1 MHSLDFLSQSPHL
14 FIFRRS
20 SNKTNLG
27 GVLFF
32 IQIILCLTIF
42 LYYLLDYTK
51 NNKYEIEYTFNYN
64 YTEYNDIKDML
75 KNDTLNPTLYYYVSL
90 INSTGNEEFL
100 NDNFLFV
107 SGNRI
112 PSKQKTYFQD
122 KASDIDILVFYKC
135 NEKNCSLREEDSIS
149 SYKIIFNYTPYVIS
163 HQDENSPISQ
173 NLDLWNVM
181 EFEFSY
187 DIKIKKNLEWQI
199 IKYKEKGGLFS
210 KGKDYIA
217 GSIKSGDIFVYDE
230 DKTDYCLLRTEDDS
244 FDLYVRIYEIKVNNK
259 FEYYDEY
266 IRTKISWLT
275 IFSNSLSLWLS
286 LHNGF
291 TVAFSFLYADNFNN
305 YKIIQNILSK
315 VNKVEPKNKNN
326 IELSSD
332 FNKNEKL
339 INNQNSEKEI
349 VIKDEF
355 NEKDNINEKSND
367 FQYEASEDNSL
378 ELPKLRM
385 FDYIFNNIYFT
396 KKCCCNYKRQMLIST
411 SNDILGK
418 YFSIEKLLYNQIM
431 IENIIKDYK
440 WNNHRLKS
448 IQNNELVSKL
458 KNYLY
463 DT

>member
-42 LYYLLDYTK
+42 LYYLLDYIK

-64 YTEYNDIKDML
+64 GTYHDDLKDML
-75 KNDTLNPTLYYYVSL
+75 KNDTLNPILYHGVSL
-90 INSTGNEEFL
+90 INSTTGEYL
-100 NDNFLFV
+100 NDNFVIFNKKNEL
-107 SGNRI
+107 SARQIYYYRN
-112 PSKQKTYFQD
+112 
-122 KASDIDILVFYKC
+122 KASEIDIGVYYKC
-135 NEKNCSLREEDSIS
+135 TGLNCSLRKEDKQS
-149 SYKIIFNYTPYVIS
+149 SYTIRFEYIPYIIS

-173 NLDLWNVM
+173 NQDILEAMD
-181 EFEFSY
+181 FEFSF
-187 DIKIKKNLEWQI
+187 DVKIKKNLEWQI
-199 IKYKEKGGLFS
+199 IKYIEKGGLFS
-210 KGKDYIA
+210 EGKEYIA
-217 GSIKSGDIFVYDE
+217 GSIKSGDIFIYDNPNYSVIKNFDSVDVYV
-230 DKTDYCLLRTEDDS
+230 L
-244 FDLYVRIYEIKVNNK
+244 VYEIKVDNK

-286 LHNGF
+286 LYNGF

-339 INNQNSEKEI
+339 INNQNTEKEI

-385 FDYIFNNIYFT
+385 FDYIFNNIYCT

-418 YFSIEKLLYNQIM
+418 YFSIENILYNQIM

>member
-42 LYYLLDYTK
+42 LYYLLDYIK

-64 YTEYNDIKDML
+64 VTKTDDYDDML
-75 KNDTLNPTLYYYVSL
+75 KNDTLNPTLNYTVYL
-90 INSTGNEEFL
+90 INTTTNKYLS
-100 NDNFLFV
+100 DNFV
-107 SGNRI
+107 IVNMKNMEPIRHI
-112 PSKQKTYFQD
+112 AYFLD
-122 KASDIDILVFYKC
+122 KASEIDIGVFYKC
-135 NEKNCSLREEDSIS
+135 TWENCSLREEDRGL
-149 SYKIIFNYTPYVIS
+149 SYTIIFEYSPYIIS

-173 NLDLWNVM
+173 IQDLWNVM
-181 EFEFSY
+181 EFEFSF
-187 DIKIKKNLEWQI
+187 DTTIKKNLEWQI

-210 KGKDYIA
+210 EGKEYIA
-217 GSIKSGDIFVYDE
+217 GSMKSGDIFIYDKLNPQILQSE
-230 DKTDYCLLRTEDDS
+230 DS
-244 FDLYVRIYEIKVNNK
+244 FDFYVRIYEIKVNNK

-286 LHNGF
+286 LYNGF

-339 INNQNSEKEI
+339 INNQNTEKEI

-367 FQYEASEDNSL
+367 LQYEASEDNSL

-385 FDYIFNNIYFT
+385 FDYIFNNIYCT

-448 IQNNELVSKL
+448 IQNNELISKL

>member
-64 YTEYNDIKDML
+64 LTETDDYDDML
-75 KNDTLNPTLYYYVSL
+75 KNDTLNPTLYYIVSL
-90 INSTGNEEFL
+90 INDTGTEEFL
-100 NDNFLFV
+100 NDNFVLLNKKNHLARRKYIY
-107 SGNRI
+107 SEN
-112 PSKQKTYFQD
+112 
-122 KASDIDILVFYKC
+122 KASEIDIGVYYKC
-135 NEKNCSLREEDSIS
+135 IEGNCSLRNEDWKP
-149 SYKIIFNYTPYVIS
+149 SYKIRFDYIPYIIS

-173 NLDLWNVM
+173 NQDLLNGM

-187 DIKIKKNLEWQI
+187 DVKIKKNLEWQI

-210 KGKDYIA
+210 EGKEYIA
-217 GSIKSGDIFVYDE
+217 GSIKSGDIFIYDKPNYGVVEFDSVDVYV
-230 DKTDYCLLRTEDDS
+230 L
-244 FDLYVRIYEIKVNNK
+244 VYEIKVHNK

-286 LHNGF
+286 LYNGF

-339 INNQNSEKEI
+339 INNQNTEKEI

-367 FQYEASEDNSL
+367 LQYEASEDNSL

-385 FDYIFNNIYFT
+385 FDYIFNNIYCT

-411 SNDILGK
+411 SNDLLCK
-418 YFSIEKLLYNQIM
+418 YFSIENILYNQIM

-448 IQNNELVSKL
+448 IQNNELISKL

>member
-42 LYYLLDYTK
+42 LYYLLDYIK

-64 YTEYNDIKDML
+64 GTYDNDLKDML
-75 KNDTLNPTLYYYVSL
+75 KNDTLNPKLYHGVSL
-90 INSTGNEEFL
+90 INSTGEYL
-100 NDNFLFV
+100 NDNFVIFNKKYEI
-107 SGNRI
+107 SAR
-112 PSKQKTYFQD
+112 QKYYFKD
-122 KASDIDILVFYKC
+122 KASEIDIRVYYKC
-135 NEKNCSLREEDSIS
+135 TWENCSLRKEDKQS
-149 SYKIIFNYTPYVIS
+149 SYTIRFEYSPYIIS

-173 NLDLWNVM
+173 NQDILEAMD
-181 EFEFSY
+181 FEFSF
-187 DIKIKKNLEWQI
+187 DVKIKKNLEWQI
-199 IKYKEKGGLFS
+199 IKYTEKGGLFS
-210 KGKDYIA
+210 EGKEYIA
-217 GSIKSGDIFVYDE
+217 GSIKSGDIFIYDE
-230 DKTDYCLLRTEDDS
+230 PNYRLIPIKDS
-244 FDLYVRIYEIKVNNK
+244 VDLYVLLYEIKVHNK

-286 LHNGF
+286 LYNGF

-339 INNQNSEKEI
+339 INNQNTEKEI

-385 FDYIFNNIYFT
+385 FDYIFNNIYCT
-396 KKCCCNYKRQMLIST
+396 KKCCFNYKRQMLIST

-418 YFSIEKLLYNQIM
+418 YFSIENILYNQIM

-448 IQNNELVSKL
+448 IQNNELISKL

>member
-1 MHSLDFLSQSPHL
+1 MEP
-14 FIFRRS
+14 IRYRA
-20 SNKTNLG
+20 
-27 GVLFF
+27 
-32 IQIILCLTIF
+32 
-42 LYYLLDYTK
+42 
-51 NNKYEIEYTFNYN
+51 
-64 YTEYNDIKDML
+64 
-75 KNDTLNPTLYYYVSL
+75 
-90 INSTGNEEFL
+90 
-100 NDNFLFV
+100 
-107 SGNRI
+107 
-112 PSKQKTYFQD
+112 YFQD
-122 KASDIDILVFYKC
+122 KVSEIDIGVFYKC
-135 NEKNCSLREEDSIS
+135 TWENCSLREEDRGLSYTIRFEYS
-149 SYKIIFNYTPYVIS
+149 SYIIS
-163 HQDENSPISQ
+163 HQDENSPINQ
-173 NLDLWNVM
+173 IQDLWNVM
-181 EFEFSY
+181 EFEFSF
-187 DIKIKKNLEWQI
+187 DTTIKKNLEWQI

-210 KGKDYIA
+210 EGKEYIA
-217 GSIKSGDIFVYDE
+217 GSMKSGDILHLNCLRIFIYDE
-230 DKTDYCLLRTEDDS
+230 PYFRWDLDSLDTYVLL
-244 FDLYVRIYEIKVNNK
+244 YEIKVHNK

-286 LHNGF
+286 LYNGF
-291 TVAFSFLYADNFNN
+291 TVAFSLLYADNFNN

-367 FQYEASEDNSL
+367 LQYEASEDNSL

-385 FDYIFNNIYFT
+385 FDYIFNNIYCT

-411 SNDILGK
+411 SNDLLGK
-418 YFSIEKLLYNQIM
+418 YFSIENILYNQIM

-463 DT
+463 ET

>member
-1 MHSLDFLSQSPHL
+1 
-14 FIFRRS
+14 
-20 SNKTNLG
+20 
-27 GVLFF
+27 
-32 IQIILCLTIF
+32 
-42 LYYLLDYTK
+42 
-51 NNKYEIEYTFNYN
+51 
-64 YTEYNDIKDML
+64 
-75 KNDTLNPTLYYYVSL
+75 
-90 INSTGNEEFL
+90 
-100 NDNFLFV
+100 
-107 SGNRI
+107 
-112 PSKQKTYFQD
+112 
-122 KASDIDILVFYKC
+122 
-135 NEKNCSLREEDSIS
+135 
-149 SYKIIFNYTPYVIS
+149 
-163 HQDENSPISQ
+163 
-173 NLDLWNVM
+173 
-181 EFEFSY
+181 
-187 DIKIKKNLEWQI
+187 LEWQI

-210 KGKDYIA
+210 EGKEYIA
-217 GSIKSGDIFVYDE
+217 GSIKSGDIFIYDKPNYGVVEFDSVDVYV
-230 DKTDYCLLRTEDDS
+230 L
-244 FDLYVRIYEIKVNNK
+244 VYEIKVHNK

-286 LHNGF
+286 LYNGF

-339 INNQNSEKEI
+339 INNQNTEKEI

-385 FDYIFNNIYFT
+385 FDYIFNNIYCT

>member
-75 KNDTLNPTLYYYVSL
+75 KNDSLNPTLYYIVSL
-90 INSTGNEEFL
+90 INDTGTEEFL
-100 NDNFLFV
+100 NDNFVLLNMKNHKARRKYIY
-107 SGNRI
+107 SEN
-112 PSKQKTYFQD
+112 
-122 KASDIDILVFYKC
+122 KASEIDIGVFYKC
-135 NEKNCSLREEDSIS
+135 TWENCSLREEDRGL
-149 SYKIIFNYTPYVIS
+149 SYTIIFEYSPYIIS

-173 NLDLWNVM
+173 NLNIREVK
-181 EFEFSY
+181 EFEFSF
-187 DIKIKKNLEWQI
+187 DTTIKKNLEWQI

-217 GSIKSGDIFVYDE
+217 GSIKSGDIFIYDKPNYGVVEFDSVDVYV
-230 DKTDYCLLRTEDDS
+230 L
-244 FDLYVRIYEIKVNNK
+244 VYEIKVHNK

-367 FQYEASEDNSL
+367 LQYEASENNSL

-385 FDYIFNNIYFT
+385 FDYIFNNIYCT

-418 YFSIEKLLYNQIM
+418 YFSIENILYNQIM

-448 IQNNELVSKL
+448 IQNNELISKL

>member
-64 YTEYNDIKDML
+64 LPDNYDIKDML
-75 KNDTLNPTLYYYVSL
+75 KNDTFNPTLNCWVSL
-90 INSTGNEEFL
+90 INSTTGEYL
-100 NDNFLFV
+100 NDNFVIFNKKYGI
-107 SGNRI
+107 SARQI
-112 PSKQKTYFQD
+112 YRFQE
-122 KASDIDILVFYKC
+122 KASEIDILIYYKC
-135 NEKNCSLREEDSIS
+135 NELNCSLRKEDKQS
-149 SYKIIFNYTPYVIS
+149 SYKIRFEYSPYIIS

-173 NLDLWNVM
+173 NQYIGEAMD
-181 EFEFSY
+181 FEFSF
-187 DIKIKKNLEWQI
+187 DVKIKKNLEWQI

-210 KGKDYIA
+210 EGKEYIA
-217 GSIKSGDIFVYDE
+217 GRMKSGDIFIYDE
-230 DKTDYCLLRTEDDS
+230 PNYELIPFKDSVDY
-244 FDLYVRIYEIKVNNK
+244 YVFLYEIKVHNK

-266 IRTKISWLT
+266 NRTKISWLT

-286 LHNGF
+286 LYNGF

-339 INNQNSEKEI
+339 INNQNTEKEI

-367 FQYEASEDNSL
+367 LKYEASEDNSL

-385 FDYIFNNIYFT
+385 FDYIFNNIYCT
-396 KKCCCNYKRQMLIST
+396 KKCCFNYKRQMLIST
-411 SNDILGK
+411 SNDLLSK

-463 DT
+463 ET

>member
-1 MHSLDFLSQSPHL
+1 M
-14 FIFRRS
+14 
-20 SNKTNLG
+20 
-27 GVLFF
+27 
-32 IQIILCLTIF
+32 
-42 LYYLLDYTK
+42 
-51 NNKYEIEYTFNYN
+51 
-64 YTEYNDIKDML
+64 
-75 KNDTLNPTLYYYVSL
+75 
-90 INSTGNEEFL
+90 
-100 NDNFLFV
+100 
-107 SGNRI
+107 
-112 PSKQKTYFQD
+112 
-122 KASDIDILVFYKC
+122 
-135 NEKNCSLREEDSIS
+135 
-149 SYKIIFNYTPYVIS
+149 
-163 HQDENSPISQ
+163 
-173 NLDLWNVM
+173 
-181 EFEFSY
+181 
-187 DIKIKKNLEWQI
+187 EWQI
-199 IKYKEKGGLFS
+199 IKYIEKGGLFS
-210 KGKDYIA
+210 EGKEHIA
-217 GSIKSGDIFVYDE
+217 GSIKSGDIFIYDNPKRGLIRFK
-230 DKTDYCLLRTEDDS
+230 DSVDWYVLL
-244 FDLYVRIYEIKVNNK
+244 YEIKVHNK

-286 LHNGF
+286 LYNGF

-339 INNQNSEKEI
+339 INNQNTEKEI

-367 FQYEASEDNSL
+367 LQYEASEDNSL

-385 FDYIFNNIYFT
+385 FDYIFNNIYCT

-448 IQNNELVSKL
+448 IQNNELISKL

>member
-1 MHSLDFLSQSPHL
+1 
-14 FIFRRS
+14 
-20 SNKTNLG
+20 
-27 GVLFF
+27 
-32 IQIILCLTIF
+32 
-42 LYYLLDYTK
+42 
-51 NNKYEIEYTFNYN
+51 
-64 YTEYNDIKDML
+64 
-75 KNDTLNPTLYYYVSL
+75 
-90 INSTGNEEFL
+90 
-100 NDNFLFV
+100 
-107 SGNRI
+107 
-112 PSKQKTYFQD
+112 
-122 KASDIDILVFYKC
+122 
-135 NEKNCSLREEDSIS
+135 
-149 SYKIIFNYTPYVIS
+149 
-163 HQDENSPISQ
+163 
-173 NLDLWNVM
+173 
-181 EFEFSY
+181 
-187 DIKIKKNLEWQI
+187 
-199 IKYKEKGGLFS
+199 
-210 KGKDYIA
+210 
-217 GSIKSGDIFVYDE
+217 
-230 DKTDYCLLRTEDDS
+230 
-244 FDLYVRIYEIKVNNK
+244 
-259 FEYYDEY
+259 
-266 IRTKISWLT
+266 
-275 IFSNSLSLWLS
+275 LS

-339 INNQNSEKEI
+339 INNQNTEKEI

-385 FDYIFNNIYFT
+385 FDYIFNNIYCT
-396 KKCCCNYKRQMLIST
+396 KKCCSNYKRQMLIST
-411 SNDILGK
+411 SNDLLSK

-448 IQNNELVSKL
+448 IQNNELISKL

>member
-27 GVLFF
+27 GILFF

-64 YTEYNDIKDML
+64 LPDNYEIEDML
-75 KNDTLNPTLYYYVSL
+75 KNDTFNPTLDHWVYL
-90 INSTGNEEFL
+90 INSTTGEYL
-100 NDNFLFV
+100 NDNFVIFNKKYGI
-107 SGNRI
+107 SARQI
-112 PSKQKTYFQD
+112 YHFQE
-122 KASDIDILVFYKC
+122 KASEIDILIYYKC
-135 NEKNCSLREEDSIS
+135 NELNCSLRKEDKQS
-149 SYKIIFNYTPYVIS
+149 SYKIRFSHSPYIIS

-173 NLDLWNVM
+173 NLDIGNAM
-181 EFEFSY
+181 DFEFSF
-187 DIKIKKNLEWQI
+187 DVKIKKNLEWQI
-199 IKYKEKGGLFS
+199 IKYIEKGGLFS
-210 KGKDYIA
+210 EGKEYIA
-217 GSIKSGDIFVYDE
+217 GSIKSGDIFIYDE
-230 DKTDYCLLRTEDDS
+230 PYIWWELDSLDTYVLL
-244 FDLYVRIYEIKVNNK
+244 YEIKVHNK

-286 LHNGF
+286 LYNGF

-339 INNQNSEKEI
+339 INNQNTEKEI

-355 NEKDNINEKSND
+355 NERDNINEKSND

-385 FDYIFNNIYFT
+385 FDYIFNNIYCT
-396 KKCCCNYKRQMLIST
+396 KKCCFNYKRQMLIST

-418 YFSIEKLLYNQIM
+418 YFSIENILYNQIM

-448 IQNNELVSKL
+448 IQNNELISKL